1 MMHKI
6 TKGKSFAGVLKYVFS
21 KGENSEPLEANG
33 VMLGA
38 ISAMAACMDVQ
49 ASMNPKLKENMVCH
63 VSLNFSAEDKARLTN
78 EMMLRIAH
86 EYMQRMGFKHT
97 QYVIVRH
104 HDRDH
109 PHIHIVINRVNND
122 GKTISDKND
131 RDRGKDICLDLTKK
145 YGLHIAAGK
154 DHVKRDRLRG
164 GDKTKYEI
172 YDAVCA
178 VLPKCKNWA
187 ELQKALLHYGVEVE
201 FKYRSGTLDVQG
213 VKFIKDGI
221 AFSGSKVDR
230 SLSYS
235 KLSRKL
241 EANLAASVKK
251 EAKPTKVTRVV
262 RRSKPAS
269 TPKPK
274 LVHKVVQV
282 TDSLGNIL
290 NQDVYVPD
298 TVSESA
304 EDDYTTEDE
313 LIEEK
318 KWTWGHGFKR

>member
-318 KWTWGHGFKR
+318 KWTWGHCFKR

>member
-21 KGENSEPLEANG
+21 KGENSEPLELNG
-33 VMLGA
+33 VMFGT
-38 ISAMAACMDVQ
+38 IPTMAACMDVQ
-49 ASMNPKLKENMVCH
+49 ASMNPSLKKNKVCH
-63 VSLNFSAEDKARLTN
+63 VSLNFSAENKVILTN

-86 EYMQRMGFKHT
+86 EYMQRMGFKNT

-109 PHIHIVINRVNND
+109 PHIHIVINRVDND

-131 RDRGKDICLDLTKK
+131 RDRGKQICLYLTKK

-178 VLPKCKNWA
+178 VLPKCKNWG

-230 SLSYS
+230 NLSYS

-241 EANLAASVKK
+241 EANLMAAAKK
-251 EAKPTKVTRVV
+251 ETKPIKATRVAK
-262 RRSKPAS
+262 RSKPAS
-269 TPKPK
+269 APKPK

>member
-1 MMHKI
+1 MFHKI

-21 KGENSEPLEANG
+21 KGEDSEFLEGNG
-33 VMLGA
+33 VMFGP
-38 ISAMAACMDVQ
+38 IPTMAACMDVQ
-49 ASMNPKLKENMVCH
+49 ASMNPSLKENRVCH

-86 EYMQRMGFKHT
+86 DYMQRMGFKDT

-109 PHIHIVINRVNND
+109 PHLHIVINRVNNE

-131 RDRGKDICLDLTKK
+131 RDRGKVICLYLTKK

-178 VLPKCKNWA
+178 VLPKCKNWD

-201 FKYRSGTLDVQG
+201 FKYRSGSLDVQG

-230 SLSYS
+230 NLSYS
-235 KLSRKL
+235 KLSRRL
-241 EANLAASVKK
+241 EANLMAATKK
-251 EAKPTKVTRVV
+251 EAKTTKVVKVV
-262 RRSKPAS
+262 KHAKP
-269 TPKPK
+269 TPAPKSK

-282 TDSLGNIL
+282 TDAMGKIL

-304 EDDYTTEDE
+304 ESDYTTEDE
-313 LIEEK
+313 YVEEK

>member
-21 KGENSEPLEANG
+21 KGENSEFLESDG
-33 VMLGA
+33 VMYGPIHL
-38 ISAMAACMDVQ
+38 MATCMDVQ
-49 ASMNPKLKENMVCH
+49 ASMNEKLKKNKVCH

-78 EMMLRIAH
+78 EMMLQIAH
-86 EYMQRMGFKHT
+86 EYMQRMGFKDT

-109 PHIHIVINRVNND
+109 PHLHIVINRVNNE

-131 RDRGKDICLDLTKK
+131 RERGRKICLDLTKK

-154 DHVKRDRLRG
+154 DHGKRDRLRG

-172 YDAVCA
+172 YAAVCA

-201 FKYRSGTLDVQG
+201 FKYRSGSLDVQG

-230 SLSYS
+230 NFSYS

-241 EANLAASVKK
+241 EANLAAAVKK
-251 EAKPTKVTRVV
+251 EKMATKVVKVVKHTKPT
-262 RRSKPAS
+262 PA
-269 TPKPK
+269 PKPR

-282 TDSLGNIL
+282 TDALGHIL

-313 LIEEK
+313 KIEEK
-318 KWTWGHGFKR
+318 KWTWGSGFKR

>member
-1 MMHKI
+1 MFNKI
-6 TKGKSFAGVLKYVFS
+6 TKGKSFAGVLRYVFS
-21 KGENSEPLEANG
+21 KGEKSEFLESKG
-33 VMLGA
+33 VMLGS
-38 ISAMAACMDVQ
+38 IHTMAACLDVQ
-49 ASMNPKLKENMVCH
+49 ASMNPKLNGNKVCH
-63 VSLNFSAEDKARLTN
+63 ISLNFSAEDKDRLTN
-78 EMMLRIAH
+78 EMMLQIAH
-86 EYMQRMGFKHT
+86 EYMQRMGFRGT

-104 HDRDH
+104 HDREH
-109 PHIHIVINRVNND
+109 PHIHIVINRVNNE
-122 GKTISDKND
+122 GKTISDRND
-131 RDRGKDICLDLTKK
+131 RKRGKEVCLYLTKK

-187 ELQKALLHYGVEVE
+187 ELQKALSQYGVEVE
-201 FKYRSGTLDVQG
+201 FKYRSGTLNVQG
-213 VKFIKDGI
+213 VKFIKNGI

-230 SLSYS
+230 SFSYS
-235 KLSRKL
+235 KLSRML
-241 EANLAASVKK
+241 EANLIASVRK
-251 EAKPTKVTRVV
+251 ATKVTRVIK
-262 RRSKPAS
+262 RTKPAS
-269 TPKPK
+269 APKLK
-274 LVHKVVQV
+274 LVHKVKQV
-282 TDSLGNIL
+282 TDALGNIL

-313 LIEEK
+313 YKEEK

>member
-1 MMHKI
+1 MHKI

>member
-1 MMHKI
+1 MFNKI

-21 KGENSEPLEANG
+21 KGEDSECLEING
-33 VMLGA
+33 VMYGS
-38 ISAMAACMDVQ
+38 IHSMATCMDVQ
-49 ASMNPKLKENMVCH
+49 ASMNDKVKNKVCH
-63 VSLNFSAEDKARLTN
+63 VSLNFSAVNKDILTN

-86 EYMQRMGFKHT
+86 EYMQRMGFKDT

-109 PHIHIVINRVNND
+109 PHLHIVINRVD
-122 GKTISDKND
+122 SEGKTISDKND
-131 RDRGKDICLDLTKK
+131 RDRGKDICLALTKK

-172 YDAVCA
+172 YDAICA

-201 FKYRSGTLDVQG
+201 LKYRSGTLDVQG

-230 SLSYS
+230 NFSYS

-251 EAKPTKVTRVV
+251 ETKVTRVV
-262 RRSKPAS
+262 KRSKPAS
-269 TPKPK
+269 APKPK
-274 LVHKVVQV
+274 LVHKVVQI
-282 TDSLGNIL
+282 TDSLGHIL

-313 LIEEK
+313 KIEEK

>member
-1 MMHKI
+1 MFHKI

-21 KGENSEPLEANG
+21 KGENSELLEING
-33 VMLGA
+33 VMYGS
-38 ISAMAACMDVQ
+38 IHSMATCMDIQ
-49 ASMNPKLKENMVCH
+49 ASMNPNLKENKVCH
-63 VSLNFSAEDKARLTN
+63 VSLNFSAVNKDILTN

-86 EYMQRMGFKHT
+86 EYMQRMGFKDT

-109 PHIHIVINRVNND
+109 PHLHIIINRVNNE

-131 RDRGKDICLDLTKK
+131 RDRGQKICLYLTKK

-172 YDAVCA
+172 YDAVCT
-178 VLPKCKNWA
+178 VLPKCKNW
-187 ELQKALLHYGVEVE
+187 EEILKALLHYGVEIE

-230 SLSYS
+230 SFSYS

-241 EANLAASVKK
+241 EANLAAAVKK
-251 EAKPTKVTRVV
+251 EAKPTKVNRVV
-262 RRSKPAS
+262 KRSKPAS
-269 TPKPK
+269 APKPK
-274 LVHKVVQV
+274 LVHKAVQI
-282 TDSLGNIL
+282 TDSLGHIL

>member
-21 KGENSEPLEANG
+21 KGEDSELLEING
-33 VMLGA
+33 VMYGS
-38 ISAMAACMDVQ
+38 IHSMATCMNVQ
-49 ASMNPKLKENMVCH
+49 ATMNDKVKNKVCH
-63 VSLNFSAEDKARLTN
+63 VSLNFSAENKDILTN

-86 EYMQRMGFKHT
+86 EYMQRMGFKNT

-109 PHIHIVINRVNND
+109 PHLHIVINRVDNE

-131 RDRGKDICLDLTKK
+131 RDRGKKICLDLTKK

-154 DHVKRDRLRG
+154 EHVKRYRLRG

-172 YDAVCA
+172 YDAVC
-178 VLPKCKNWA
+178 VILPNCKNWA

-213 VKFIKDGI
+213 VKLIKDGI

-230 SLSYS
+230 SFSYS

-241 EANLAASVKK
+241 EANLMASVKK
-251 EAKPTKVTRVV
+251 ETKVTRVV
-262 RRSKPAS
+262 KRTKPTSAL
-269 TPKPK
+269 KPK
-274 LVHKVVQV
+274 FVHKVVQF

-313 LIEEK
+313 KIEEK
-318 KWTWGHGFKR
+318 KWTWGHSFKR